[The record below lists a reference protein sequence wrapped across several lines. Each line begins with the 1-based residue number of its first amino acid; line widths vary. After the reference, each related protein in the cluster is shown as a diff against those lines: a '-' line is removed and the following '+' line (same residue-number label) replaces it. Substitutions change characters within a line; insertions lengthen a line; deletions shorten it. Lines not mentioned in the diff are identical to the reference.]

1 MATEKI
7 IVDKTIKGGKEVEK
21 AQKQTKAQAQ
31 AQEPTPEI
39 KEKAKPERLTREI
52 VDYESKSYGINEFTQ
67 FVKER
72 LETEFDGLTNHM
84 MSRFV
89 HQVFYTLDDL
99 MACDA
104 EVSIV
109 GFGKFFTKERPA
121 RIKRNIATGKRVLV
135 QPDTVIRFSPS
146 IKYVGAENSEPSDEI
161 KEFLKEFP
169 DGKEPGEIIYKI
181 PKKSAKPEE
190 AEEEDSDETEE
201 NENEV

>member
-7 IVDKTIKGGKEVEK
+7 IVDKTIKGGKVVEK
-21 AQKQTKAQAQ
+21 AQKTTQTQTQ
-31 AQEPTPEI
+31 TQTQEPI
-39 KEKAKPERLTREI
+39 SEKAKPERLTREI

-67 FVKER
+67 LVKER

-109 GFGKFFTKERPA
+109 GFGKFFTRERPA

-146 IKYVGAENSEPSDEI
+146 IKYIGAENSEPSDEI